1 MTSETQSVDELV
13 MRPDGRGTL
22 PSAGLRK
29 SITDGLRRVTPS
41 GPAVRWAS
49 RARDFPDDELA
60 QARLTM
66 EAIVAHTPR
75 AGEVDELA
83 VAFLREQAAL
93 EELFWRP
100 WLLPKRRWTA
110 TDHRDAA
117 LADGVGVVF
126 SYLHRGPFQA
136 ANGILGDQTP
146 RIVGVTGDW
155 MHTPPAPGLWGR
167 RVALTK
173 RTLARSGIGLISAAG
188 SYQVLEALLLQGTP
202 IIMAFDMPGS
212 HRMQWLGKPV
222 DISMSNARLAWSTGA
237 TIVPYWTSHEG
248 AQHTGEFG
256 APLRPAD
263 HGSVEELQEAL
274 GAAHE
279 PKVLEAPELMEDVRR
294 PGAWTEATGDGW
306 FRPQRG

>member
-13 MRPDGRGTL
+13 LRLDGRSTL

-29 SITDGLRRVTPS
+29 SITDGLRRITPA
-41 GPAVRWAS
+41 GPAVRRAS
-49 RARDFPDDELA
+49 RARSFPDEEVA

-75 AGEVDELA
+75 AGDVDALA

-110 TDHRDAA
+110 VHHRDAA
-117 LADGVGVVF
+117 MADGVGVIL
-126 SYLHRGPFQA
+126 SYLHRGPFA
-136 ANGILGDQTP
+136 AVNGILGEQTS
-146 RIVGVTGDW
+146 RVVAVTGDW
-155 MHTPPAPGLWGR
+155 MHAPPAPGLWGR

-173 RTLARSGIGLISAAG
+173 RTLARSGIGLIPAAG
-188 SYQVLEALLLQGTP
+188 SYQVLEALLQQATP

-222 DISMSNARLAWSTGA
+222 DISLSSARLAWSTGA
-237 TIVPYWTSHEG
+237 TIVPYWTSHQG

-263 HGSVEELQEAL
+263 HGSIEELQEAL

-279 PKVLEAPELMEDVRR
+279 PRVLAAPEMMEDVRR
-294 PGAWTEATGDGW
+294 PGAWVDATGDGW
-306 FRPQRG
+306 LRPKRD